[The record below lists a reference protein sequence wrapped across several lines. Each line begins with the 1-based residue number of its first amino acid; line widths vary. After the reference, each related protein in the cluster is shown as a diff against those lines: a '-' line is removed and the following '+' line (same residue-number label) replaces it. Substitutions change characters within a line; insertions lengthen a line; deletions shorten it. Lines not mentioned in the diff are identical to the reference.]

1 MSSEQQR
8 LEIKLERLR
17 LQKEVYEMIRVHH
30 QSVREVMKK
39 TGLKKG
45 TVYHYLYTFE
55 SDNPQVAEQMKKRGS
70 EITPD
75 DYKKLQEENA
85 RLLAAVK
92 HEKLRA
98 DFNAE
103 MVAFYEETYGI
114 SSKKAGTK

>member
-1 MSSEQQR
+1 
-8 LEIKLERLR
+8 
-17 LQKEVYEMIRVHH
+17 
-30 QSVREVMKK
+30 MKK

-75 DYKKLQEENA
+75 DYKKLQEAYA
-85 RLLAAVK
+85 RMFAAFK
-92 HEKLRA
+92 REKLRA

-103 MVAFYEETYGI
+103 MIAFYEETYSI